1 MKSSND
7 VYIYNNQKI
16 NIINFSKFND
26 YWKKSDI
33 SLYLNML
40 FIYLYNFNINIS

>member
-16 NIINFSKFND
+16 NIINSGKFND
-26 YWKKSDI
+26 YWKVRYITLK
-33 SLYLNML
+33 YVVHL
-40 FIYLYNFNINIS
+40 FI

>member
-7 VYIYNNQKI
+7 VYVYNNQKI

-26 YWKKSDI
+26 CWKVRYIITLK
-33 SLYLNML
+33 YAV
-40 FIYLYNFNINIS
+40 IYLYNFNINIS